1 MPNQQ
6 HPDQNSVK
14 DDSLNQNVDQQ
25 EIAKFA
31 ALAQSWWDLS
41 GEFKPLHLM
50 NPTRLNYISSGS
62 DGLFGKEVLD
72 VGCGGGI
79 LSESMAKLG
88 ANVLGLDMAQESLNV
103 AKLHALEMQVKNIDY
118 RCMTVETLAQ
128 EHPHSFDVVTCME
141 MLEHVP
147 DPQSIVA
154 ACVRLV
160 KPGGQIFF
168 STLNRTHKAYLLAII
183 GAEHVLRIVPKGT
196 HDHAKFIR
204 PSELIRFIDNSDA
217 RCIDAIGVHYNPLTE
232 QFKVNDD
239 LSVNYILHCQP
250 NGQS

>member
-88 ANVLGLDMAQESLNV
+88 ANVLG
-103 AKLHALEMQVKNIDY
+103 
-118 RCMTVETLAQ
+118 
-128 EHPHSFDVVTCME
+128 
-141 MLEHVP
+141 
-147 DPQSIVA
+147 
-154 ACVRLV
+154 
-160 KPGGQIFF
+160 
-168 STLNRTHKAYLLAII
+168 
-183 GAEHVLRIVPKGT
+183 
-196 HDHAKFIR
+196 
-204 PSELIRFIDNSDA
+204 
-217 RCIDAIGVHYNPLTE
+217 
-232 QFKVNDD
+232 
-239 LSVNYILHCQP
+239 
-250 NGQS
+250 